1 MGLLSR
7 SYSGD
12 DSARGAS
19 AGKSKKQSVKF
30 DSHLSDS
37 DRGRSTLDG
46 LTVPVVQMI
55 AARVHAR
62 GSVRGGPLAVVRA
75 ERDSPASH
83 RACFRGPRRAELAAP
98 LGPALQAAVSAHS
111 STVGRRA
118 SARAHGRF
126 HFQTT
131 GNGNSSLSRGLGASC
146 GLKF

>member
-1 MGLLSR
+1 MYFLQGPSNCLLSR
-7 SYSGD
+7 QT
-12 DSARGAS
+12 RLTCIE
-19 AGKSKKQSVKF
+19 VKAVATT
-30 DSHLSDS
+30 
-37 DRGRSTLDG
+37 DRAKSTLNG
-46 LTVPVVQMI
+46 LTFPVVQMI
-55 AARVHAR
+55 AARAHAR

-98 LGPALQAAVSAHS
+98 LGPALQAAVAERS

-126 HFQTT
+126 NFQTT